1 MNFHDDPLYAIVQ
14 SAVLSV
20 ALAALVVALSA
31 AVAGFHNPL
40 NNTALPMIV
49 LIIVFFVGL
58 WYLPQRQRA
67 SSN

>member
-1 MNFHDDPLYAIVQ
+1 MNLHDDPLYTIVQ
-14 SAVLSV
+14 SALLSI
-20 ALAALVVALSA
+20 ALAALAVALSV

-58 WYLPQRQRA
+58 RYLPQRQGA
-67 SSN
+67 S